1 MCVVHVRSSEMF
13 TPRYLKLLTLST
25 GVQLI
30 IRGVQGR
37 WCLFLKSTI
46 SSLVLL
52 TFRER
57 QLYWHHDVSLST
69 SSKYAASS
77 LLLMRPRT
85 TVSSAPK
92 SKPQVF
98 PLIRK
103 DGYVEVFVLEI
114 YRDKPVLGSD
124 LWHNLSQS
132 NILNLSC
139 MTESFRTRRS
149 LKWDTTPILLW
160 NCDIPAVKPGFL
172 VGVRYIFYVPFLYQS
187 FHFLFHY
194 QNLLGGH
201 LGGKQPHK
209 SGWARPVLYLIP
221 FFYSL
226 QDPTRYIWQKFPRC
240 PDSTWGTSLSRLVSG
255 LICSCAVRTMSWN
268 GKPKGSVW
276 TDRSEILLGGG
287 RHPKDSTFPGGP
299 WDMHLMETAAPW
311 STRGGRL
318 GRKDPWRDWR
328 ETDTVKWGVDRFTSG
343 GGGGGGGCPHF
354 PEPSGIRTSSPQP
367 S

>member
-1 MCVVHVRSSEMF
+1 MSCREGRADPEMRSAKRTSLCRALQSWFDELPYHTEMHWVSTLSMAPENKVFRIVGETLNFLSCRRWYSLCLAFLTWVWICVVHVRSSEMF

-25 GVQLI
+25 GVPLI

-103 DGYVEVFVLEI
+103 YSSLRSIVTNQS
-114 YRDKPVLGSD
+114 SD
-124 LWHNLSQS
+124 LMWHNLSQS

-149 LKWDTTPILLW
+149 KMGRNPHPSLELWYTSCKTWFPCWSEVHILCPLSLTELSLLVPLPEPAGGPPRWKTTP
-160 NCDIPAVKPGFL
+160 
-172 VGVRYIFYVPFLYQS
+172 
-187 FHFLFHY
+187 
-194 QNLLGGH
+194 
-201 LGGKQPHK
+201 
-209 SGWARPVLYLIP
+209 
-221 FFYSL
+221 
-226 QDPTRYIWQKFPRC
+226 
-240 PDSTWGTSLSRLVSG
+240 
-255 LICSCAVRTMSWN
+255 
-268 GKPKGSVW
+268 
-276 TDRSEILLGGG
+276 
-287 RHPKDSTFPGGP
+287 
-299 WDMHLMETAAPW
+299 
-311 STRGGRL
+311 
-318 GRKDPWRDWR
+318 
-328 ETDTVKWGVDRFTSG
+328 
-343 GGGGGGGCPHF
+343 
-354 PEPSGIRTSSPQP
+354 
-367 S
+367 